1 MEKPTTPGFVLTSP
15 LDPAEGGSVRRVAA
29 ALVAVLLAAGCGGGG
44 SSPVATTP
52 PSSGG
57 GDPAKLVVLDSG
69 TFDALVLATP
79 RPSVVKFQSPT

>member
-1 MEKPTTPGFVLTSP
+1 M
-15 LDPAEGGSVRRVAA
+15 RRTAAWLVAA
-29 ALVAVLLAAGCGGGG
+29 VLGAGCGGGG

-52 PSSGG
+52 PASGG

-79 RPSVVKFQSPT
+79 RPGVVKFQSPT